1 MQYEIE
7 SSRDLKPSSGLQWS
21 VLTQP
26 INVAGM
32 VLLVCFFLPWLS
44 SGPFGLDQSTGIASG
59 TVAQHLSAAVGTET
73 PSMPV
78 YVYALYLIPLGCVA
92 GLVLAVLGKTYNFCH
107 LLAAAVFLLV
117 LLYGLI
123 DGGTSLLG
131 RMGFGEWLSLLASV
145 AISLAFFG
153 VIKRDS

>member
-1 MQYEIE
+1 MQYQID
-7 SSRDLKPSSGLQWS
+7 STSTDKPSTGLQWS
-21 VLTQP
+21 VLSQP
-26 INVAGM
+26 INVAGI

-44 SGPFGLDQSTGIASG
+44 SGPFGLDQASVTDAG
-59 TVAQHLSAAVGTET
+59 SVALQFSAAIGTEA

-78 YVYALYLIPLGCVA
+78 YVYALYLIPLGCVS
-92 GLVLAVLGKTYNFCH
+92 GLVLAVLGKTYNICH
-107 LLAAAVFLLV
+107 LVAAVVFLLV

-123 DGGTSLLG
+123 DGGTSLLS

>member
-1 MQYEIE
+1 MQYQID
-7 SSRDLKPSSGLQWS
+7 STRSDRPSTGLHWG

-26 INVAGM
+26 INIAGI
-32 VLLVCFFLPWLS
+32 VLLVCCFLPWLS
-44 SGPFGLDQSTGIASG
+44 SGPFGLAPSG
-59 TVAQHLSAAVGTET
+59 VAGAGSVAQQFSAVVGTET
-73 PSMPV
+73 PSLPV

-92 GLVLAVLGKTYNFCH
+92 GLVLAVLGKTYNICH
-107 LLAAAVFLLV
+107 LVAAVVFLLV

-123 DGGTSLLG
+123 DGGTSMLS

>member
-1 MQYEIE
+1 MQYQVE
-7 SSRDLKPSSGLQWS
+7 STRSVKPSSGLHWG
-21 VLTQP
+21 VLAQP
-26 INVAGM
+26 INLAGI

-44 SGPFGLDQSTGIASG
+44 SGPFGLDQATSTATGS
-59 TVAQHLSAAVGTET
+59 VAQQFSAAVGTEA

-92 GLVLAVLGKTYNFCH
+92 GLVLAVLGKTYNICH
-107 LLAAAVFLLV
+107 LVAAVVFLLV

-123 DGGTSLLG
+123 DGGTSLLS

-153 VIKRDS
+153 IIKRDS

>member
-1 MQYEIE
+1 MHTEVD
-7 SSRDLKPSSGLQWS
+7 SARRAKPSTGLHWG

-26 INVAGM
+26 INVAGI
-32 VLLVCFFLPWLS
+32 VLLVCFFLPWLTT
-44 SGPFGLDQSTGIASG
+44 GPFGVNQAAAPGMGS
-59 TVAQHLSAAVGTET
+59 VAQQFTAVVGTES
-73 PSMPV
+73 PSVPV

-107 LLAAAVFLLV
+107 LVAAGVFMLV
-117 LLYGLI
+117 LLFGLV
-123 DGGTSLLG
+123 DGGTTLLS

>member
-1 MQYEIE
+1 MQYQID
-7 SSRDLKPSSGLQWS
+7 STRSVKPSTGLHWG

-26 INVAGM
+26 INIAGI

-44 SGPFGLDQSTGIASG
+44 SGPFGLDGSTVTGPGS
-59 TVAQHLSAAVGTET
+59 VAQQFSAAVGTEA
-73 PSMPV
+73 PSVPV

-92 GLVLAVLGKTYNFCH
+92 GLVLAVLGKTYNICH
-107 LLAAAVFLLV
+107 LLAAVVFLLV
-117 LLYGLI
+117 LLFGLL
-123 DGGTSLLG
+123 DGGTSLLS